1 MQASKEGTNLDTSNI
16 LSIAISIL
24 SIIISV
30 IFAITGFLFTRKSD
44 ETLSSIQK
52 EVNIQTQQYMHLLE
66 INIKSAD
73 EKWSQVKKSDDEKM
87 SLVIDLLKITMEK
100 QISPELLSSRKV
112 DPKSPGS
119 TPRNRKLREE
129 YYEEKQ

>member
-1 MQASKEGTNLDTSNI
+1 MQASKEGTNLDISNI

-44 ETLSSIQK
+44 ETHSSIQK

-87 SLVIDLLKITMEK
+87 SLVIDLLKITMDK
-100 QISPELLSSRKV
+100 QISPEPLSSHKV

-129 YYEEKQ
+129 YNEEKQ